1 MIPSGVLVGAAM
13 QQPFLMGEQAVISMH
28 RHLQGESVEPQQKLP
43 VLVIS
48 ADNLDENRAIIRRNV
63 LGLEEMP

>member
-1 MIPSGVLVGAAM
+1 
-13 QQPFLMGEQAVISMH
+13 MH

-43 VLVIS
+43 VLAIS